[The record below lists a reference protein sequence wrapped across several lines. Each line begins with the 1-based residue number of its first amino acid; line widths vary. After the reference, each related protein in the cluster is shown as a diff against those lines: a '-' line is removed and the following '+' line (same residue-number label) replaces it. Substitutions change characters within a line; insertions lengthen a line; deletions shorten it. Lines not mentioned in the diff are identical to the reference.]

1 MSSLGVGYKR
11 LSEPI
16 KKPDKKKYN
25 AFLLK
30 TFCLD
35 FFNYRAKKTE
45 EEEETQSFLFPKA
58 KLDLLPS
65 KLR

>member
-1 MSSLGVGYKR
+1 LSSLGVGYKR

-35 FFNYRAKKTE
+35 FFNYRAKKRRRRRRNTIISIPKG
-45 EEEETQSFLFPKA
+45 ETGLVA
-58 KLDLLPS
+58 
-65 KLR
+65 